1 MVVVILALNQA
12 GMVEHGDGCCDVLA
26 PGNPHQPCAGE

>member
-12 GMVEHGDGCCDVLA
+12 GMVEHGDGCGDSCLK
-26 PGNPHQPCAGE
+26 PGRYGRAW